1 MIDRSSRLKL
11 SAGQIFWR
19 EAGDNDLPV
28 VIFLHGTWQD
38 SSQWQQIV
46 ELLSKNFHCL
56 AVDLLGF
63 GNSEPISPME
73 GSATESPQ
81 SIALVVDYLHEFLVT
96 LNLRPVYLVGHSLG
110 AWIVVS
116 YTLKYPDD
124 IQGVV
129 AISPIG
135 FSLTYR
141 QQYGQ
146 FTKWLLARTSLFRL
160 WINGLKA
167 ISLLSN
173 FGRPTFKNQSQWHLF
188 DKFPTTCQ
196 LLFERSIE
204 SIAAELVADR
214 LSQFRSPFLVLQ
226 SDADDRLT
234 IEQSQAYA
242 KAVRKSEYRSIEDI
256 LSTSSPE
263 LDLQIGKEIKEFFN
277 LIQTKIDREETDVW

>member
-19 EAGDNDLPV
+19 EAGDSDLPV

-46 ELLSKNFHCL
+46 DMLSKNFHCL
-56 AVDLLGF
+56 AVDLIGF
-63 GNSEPISPME
+63 GNSEPISPRE
-73 GSATESPQ
+73 GSTNESPQ
-81 SIALVVDYLHEFLVT
+81 SIALIVDYLHEFLDT
-96 LNLRPVYLVGHSLG
+96 LNLHPVYLVGHSLG
-110 AWIVVS
+110 AWIVAS
-116 YTLKYPDD
+116 YALKYPDA

-141 QQYGQ
+141 QQYGR
-146 FTKWLLARTSLFRL
+146 FTKWLLARPSLFRL
-160 WINGLKA
+160 WINALNA
-167 ISLLSN
+167 LSLLSD
-173 FGRPTFKNQSQWHLF
+173 FGRPIFKNKSRWHLF
-188 DKFPTTCQ
+188 ARCPTTCH

-204 SIAAELVADR
+204 SITAELVADR

-226 SDADDRLT
+226 GHTEDQLR

-242 KAVRKSEYRSIEDI
+242 KAVWKSEYRLIEDI
-256 LSTSSPE
+256 SSNSSPE
-263 LDLQIGKEIKEFFN
+263 LDVQIAIEIKEFFD
-277 LIQTKIDREETDVW
+277 LIQTKIDREQTDIW